1 MPEEYTS
8 HRIVISTTVVIVQ
21 PRDLLFLFSLPPHP
35 PRRSGG
41 GRDTIREWRRKFLR
55 RRTSRKSKKTRG
67 ESASAE
73 LFRRARRYG
82 GDGRR
87 SCNVK
92 STVSNVKYVSHK
104 WAFLVWP
111 RCCHV
116 YTACPT
122 APTAPLTSLSRLA
135 IVTDR
140 IRVYCERYGPRIY
153 SVNRNV
159 IRAKT
164 GGLWKLI
171 LRDSASGGDIK
182 VQQRSI
188 SKRVV
193 KNSKSYIYN
202 AKRIDMSG

>member
-1 MPEEYTS
+1 MTEPRAAACDLYQVAPSSILAFDIRSWHAWGVRVTS
-8 HRIVISTTVVIVQ
+8 RRDIGATVVIV
-21 PRDLLFLFSLPPHP
+21 HTAA
-35 PRRSGG
+35 RSFVSPFPSN
-41 GRDTIREWRRKFLR
+41 REIRKWRRKFLR

-67 ESASAE
+67 ESANAE
-73 LFRRARRYG
+73 LFRRARRCG

-92 STVSNVKYVSHK
+92 STASNVKYVSHK

-111 RCCHV
+111 RCCRLYHLP
-116 YTACPT
+116 YGPDR
-122 APTAPLTSLSRLA
+122 PLTSLSRFA

-140 IRVYCERYGPRIY
+140 IRVYCERYGLGIY

-171 LRDSASGGDIK
+171 LRGVASGRDISD
-182 VQQRSI
+182 VAFDFGNDS
-188 SKRVV
+188 
-193 KNSKSYIYN
+193 
-202 AKRIDMSG
+202 

>member
-1 MPEEYTS
+1 MTEPRAAACDLYQVAPGPILAFDIRSWHAWGVHVAS
-8 HRIVISTTVVIVQ
+8 HRDIYYC
-21 PRDLLFLFSLPPHP
+21 RDRAVARSFVSLFPHP
-35 PRRSGG
+35 PLRPGG

-140 IRVYCERYGPRIY
+140 IRVYWEIWP
-153 SVNRNV
+153 
-159 IRAKT
+159 
-164 GGLWKLI
+164 
-171 LRDSASGGDIK
+171 
-182 VQQRSI
+182 
-188 SKRVV
+188 
-193 KNSKSYIYN
+193 
-202 AKRIDMSG
+202 